1 MSTRAMSKLKLFLA
15 ALMAV
20 CVVVI
25 GLVSFHSAKE
35 IDRLKSFYPAPLT
48 VEEAFY
54 ASLVE
59 FIKVHVIS
67 LPLMAVI
74 LLAAFF
80 LWLNWRKPPAA

>member
-1 MSTRAMSKLKLFLA
+1 MSKLKLLLA

-20 CVVVI
+20 CVIII
-25 GLVSFHSAKE
+25 GLVSFHSANE
-35 IDRLKSFYPAPLT
+35 LHRLKSFYPASLT

-59 FIKVHVIS
+59 FIKVHIIS

-74 LLAAFF
+74 LLAAFL
-80 LWLNWRKPPAA
+80 LWLDAKKPPQV